1 MKINKLRIN
10 SYGKLKE
17 KEINLK
23 DGINLIYGQNEAGK
37 STLIKFIINSF
48 YGISKNK
55 KGKEISDFEK
65 YKPWSGEEFSGKLE
79 YELDNNEKY
88 EIYRDF
94 NKKNPKIFNENMED
108 ISKQFN
114 IDKNKGN
121 EFFYEQTKIDED
133 LFLSTLA
140 INQREVKLEGQ
151 AQNFLIQKIANLAQ
165 TGDDS
170 ISFKRVIDRINR
182 RQLDEVGTERSRE
195 KPINVVDRNLQE
207 LCKEKENLEKFK
219 NFKYEFEEKESALNN
234 EIFNLENEKNF
245 LSEIKLQKE
254 NEKIE
259 NEKIKLKENLQKEN
273 LEKMNLLNKKI
284 DELKINNKNILN
296 KYLENNSVVGYATL
310 VLAIIII
317 SGIVIWYPRNKK
329 VLRNRLKVKTKAGW
343 FRFFYDLHVSGG
355 FYAALLL
362 LILALTG
369 LTWSFGWYRNAF
381 YSVFGISAN
390 PPQAHHAPASSGAKK
405 PAKKK
410 TDYTQWAEVLSAL
423 KSHYPDFNSIT
434 IQDGSATVSTA
445 RYGNTRGSDRYS
457 FDPATGEITEVQLY
471 KDLPKSGKIRGWIY
485 SVHVGSWGGMT
496 TRILTCLVSLLGTIF
511 AITGYYF
518 WIKKQFRK
526 LR

>member
-1 MKINKLRIN
+1 MRKFFAKVHLWLSIPFGIIIAIVCLTGAILVFETEILELGYRSRYFVKEVKGEPLSPAALIESARQQLPDSVRIN
-10 SYGKLKE
+10 GIRVSSDPRRTYQLVLPGKKAAGFIDPYTGEVTGMDDGQGFFLKMMRLHRWLLDE
-17 KEINLK
+17 YKR
-23 DGINLIYGQNEAGK
+23 DGSFSWGK
-37 STLIKFIINSF
+37 SI
-48 YGISKNK
+48 
-55 KGKEISDFEK
+55 
-65 YKPWSGEEFSGKLE
+65 
-79 YELDNNEKY
+79 
-88 EIYRDF
+88 
-94 NKKNPKIFNENMED
+94 
-108 ISKQFN
+108 
-114 IDKNKGN
+114 
-121 EFFYEQTKIDED
+121 
-133 LFLSTLA
+133 
-140 INQREVKLEGQ
+140 
-151 AQNFLIQKIANLAQ
+151 
-165 TGDDS
+165 
-170 ISFKRVIDRINR
+170 
-182 RQLDEVGTERSRE
+182 
-195 KPINVVDRNLQE
+195 
-207 LCKEKENLEKFK
+207 
-219 NFKYEFEEKESALNN
+219 
-234 EIFNLENEKNF
+234 
-245 LSEIKLQKE
+245 
-254 NEKIE
+254 
-259 NEKIKLKENLQKEN
+259 
-273 LEKMNLLNKKI
+273 
-284 DELKINNKNILN
+284 
-296 KYLENNSVVGYATL
+296 VGYATL